1 MKPHYEEFLQNHLKD
16 KLPFNY
22 DNNEKSFKECLK
34 ADFEKY
40 EEDVKEKGILNST
53 QITKLENLIK
63 GINRSIGFYYHGN
76 TNEAYTR
83 FKEGLDGIKTELLIL
98 SKETHP
104 SQKLYRIRLS
114 EDADSTMYDCEEM
127 FHIPFEKRHLVNTQR
142 FSIPGLPAIYLGSS
156 LYVCWEEL
164 GRPNFKNIKASLYKY
179 EKYANDRII
188 NLGLSHNE
196 LRRVYDREEE
206 EMEKYPTTMERHDI
220 FSTYC
225 LVWPLIAACSVK
237 VKEKKAAFKAEY
249 IIPQLL
255 SQYVAL
261 EKDQF
266 VGIGYLT
273 VSGAHYQERNQELFC
288 NYFFPVRTSK
298 EDGHCNKLKDT
309 FQLTKGVPWQIFEIH
324 KGEQEMGAY
333 NGQNEI
339 HRLPLHFKDIK
350 SSISFFYGDT
360 DFGKFE
366 NFLERSLEV
375 QSLNSIREVPAK
387 QEQI

>member
-34 ADFEKY
+34 ADLEKY

-53 QITKLENLIK
+53 QINKLENLIK
-63 GINRSIGFYYHGN
+63 GINRSIGFYYRGN

-83 FKEGLDGIKTELLIL
+83 FKEGVDEIRSELLVL
-98 SKETHP
+98 SNETLP

-114 EDADSTMYDCEEM
+114 EDAESTMFNCNEM
-127 FHIPFEKRHLVNTQR
+127 FHIPFEKRHMVNTQR

-179 EKYANDRII
+179 RERVNDKII

-196 LRRVYDREEE
+196 LRRACNRQ
-206 EMEKYPTTMERHDI
+206 EMERENNTVIEETDI

-255 SQYVAL
+255 SQYVAFTK
-261 EKDQF
+261 EEF
-266 VGIGYLT
+266 VGISYLS
-273 VSGAHYQERNQELFC
+273 VSGANYEETNQELFC
-288 NYFFPVRTSK
+288 NYFFPVRTSEEK
-298 EDGHCNKLKDT
+298 GHCRKLINT
-309 FQLTKGVPWQIFEIH
+309 FQLTKGVPWQIFEIY
-324 KGEQEMGAY
+324 KGEQEMGAF
-333 NGQNEI
+333 NGQDEI
-339 HRLPLHFKDIK
+339 HRLPLHFEDIK

-366 NFLERSLEV
+366 NFLNRSLEV
-375 QSLNSIREVPAK
+375 QSLNSTRQVPER